1 MPGGDDDDML
11 IRVLDVVVVVV
22 VIEEARVVKR
32 LFIVQRLN
40 VRRFIY
46 RDKEE
51 VTNDDVT

>member
-11 IRVLDVVVVVV
+11 IRVLDVVVV